1 MTMGDQIVVLN
12 EGKIQQI
19 ADPGTLYHKP
29 ANQFVGGFIGTPP
42 MNFIE
47 TQIVN
52 NGDDPTLRFE
62 NFKVELNDQLQS
74 ALNILSGDSVTL
86 GIRPEDIHVGEN
98 GKNNVGTQ
106 VELVEPL
113 GNHALLYLRTE
124 KNNFVAQSDL
134 INVPQHNA
142 LVTVN
147 FNMEKAHL
155 FHPETGESLTVF

>member
-47 TQIVN
+47 THIVN
-52 NGDDPTLRFE
+52 SGGPSKLRFE
-62 NFKVELNDQLQS
+62 SFEMELTPQLQS
-74 ALNILSGDSVTL
+74 ALIKLSGDAVTL
-86 GIRPEDIHVGEN
+86 GIRPEDIHLGEN
-98 GKNNVGTQ
+98 GRNSVSTQ

-134 INVPQHNA
+134 INIPQHNTP
-142 LVTVN
+142 LTVS

-155 FHPETGESLTVF
+155 FHPETGESLF

>member
-1 MTMGDQIVVLN
+1 
-12 EGKIQQI
+12 
-19 ADPGTLYHKP
+19 
-29 ANQFVGGFIGTPP
+29 

-47 TQIVN
+47 TEIIN
-52 NGDDPTLRFE
+52 NGGTPTLQFE
-62 NFKVELNDQLQS
+62 NFKVELNAQLQS
-74 ALNILSGDSVTL
+74 ALNELSGDSVTL

-98 GKNNVGTQ
+98 GNNQVGTQ

-142 LVTVN
+142 QVTVN
-147 FNMEKAHL
+147 FNMDKAHL
-155 FHPETGESLTVF
+155 FHPETGESLSVFLNY

>member
-1 MTMGDQIVVLN
+1 
-12 EGKIQQI
+12 
-19 ADPGTLYHKP
+19 
-29 ANQFVGGFIGTPP
+29 
-42 MNFIE
+42 
-47 TQIVN
+47 
-52 NGDDPTLRFE
+52 
-62 NFKVELNDQLQS
+62 
-74 ALNILSGDSVTL
+74 VTL

-98 GKNNVGTQ
+98 GKNSVGTQ

>member
-1 MTMGDQIVVLN
+1 
-12 EGKIQQI
+12 
-19 ADPGTLYHKP
+19 
-29 ANQFVGGFIGTPP
+29 

-52 NGDDPTLRFE
+52 NGGDPTLRFE
-62 NFKVELNDQLQS
+62 TFKVELNDQLQS
-74 ALNILSGDSVTL
+74 ALGKLSGDSVTL

-98 GKNNVGTQ
+98 GTSNSKFQLASYAENRVDTQ

-124 KNNFVAQSDL
+124 KSNFVAQSDL
-134 INVPQHNA
+134 VNVPQHNA
-142 LVTVN
+142 QITVN
-147 FNMEKAHL
+147 FNMDKAHL